1 MGFRSF
7 RYNRQGFAA
16 KRVLGVA
23 LAVGG
28 MTILLY
34 STPVWVMYAGI
45 GASLMG
51 VGWFLFAK

>member
-1 MGFRSF
+1 MGFRTF
-7 RYNRQGFAA
+7 RYRQGFAA

-28 MTILLY
+28 MTILLIA
-34 STPVWVMYAGI
+34 TPAWVMYAGL

>member
-1 MGFRSF
+1 MGFRTF
-7 RYNRQGFAA
+7 RYRQGFAA

-28 MTILLY
+28 MTILLCA
-34 STPVWVMYAGI
+34 TPAWVMYAGL